1 MTSQNDTTRA
11 HDFVALLPLW
21 LVVVLLPVGR
31 TAEVPLL
38 VAALA
43 GVVVAWRERAALR
56 AHPGLPVLLAAFAA
70 YWLATLVSALDAVE
84 PRKAWLETAADLR
97 YLPFGLYA
105 LAVLDTPVRRARFA
119 WLVAIVVAFWTLD
132 ALAQAAFGTSLGG
145 RLEGDR
151 VSGVFGDDNLK
162 LGPVLAVFAPALLV
176 EVLHR
181 YGRRAALAAWIVLA
195 AAILV
200 AGARAAWVGFAL
212 ATLVLVV
219 RIARDRRQL
228 AAFAAIVIGA
238 GALLAVAGYALSER
252 VAARVQRTTAAL
264 SGDGA
269 ASIDHALAFRL
280 PIWRTALAMSAA
292 HPVNG
297 VGVRG
302 FRHAYPRHAQPGDR
316 WLDAAND
323 TGAYHPHQ
331 IVLELLAETGAIG
344 LLLWLAA
351 TAAFVAAWRRA
362 SRGARHAAFAPG
374 LGLVAMTFPLNT
386 HYAFYSSFWGLV
398 LWFLVAWFAAAL
410 AARVESTAEAR

>member
-1 MTSQNDTTRA
+1 MNRQNDSTRA

-31 TAEVPLL
+31 TAELPL
-38 VAALA
+38 VAAAVA
-43 GVVVAWRERAALR
+43 GVAVAWRMRAALR
-56 AHPGLPVLLAAFAA
+56 AHPGLPLLLAAFAA
-70 YWLATLVSALDAVE
+70 YWLATAFSAFDAVD
-84 PRKAWLETAADLR
+84 PRKAWTETAADLR

-119 WLVAIVVAFWTLD
+119 WLIAIVVAFWTLD

-145 RLEGDR
+145 RLEADR

-181 YGRRAALAAWIVLA
+181 YGRRAALVAWSVLA

-200 AGARAAWVGFAL
+200 AGARAAWIAFAL

-219 RIARDRRQL
+219 RVARDRRQL
-228 AAFAAIVIGA
+228 VAFAAIVIA
-238 GALLAVAGYALSER
+238 AASLLAVAGYAISDR
-252 VAARVQRTTAAL
+252 VAARVHRTATALA
-264 SGDGA
+264 GDRAGV
-269 ASIDHALAFRL
+269 DHALAFRL
-280 PIWRTALAMSAA
+280 PIWRTAIAMGAA
-292 HPVNG
+292 HPING

-302 FRHAYPRHAQPGDR
+302 FRHAYPQYSEAGDR
-316 WLDAAND
+316 WVDAGSD
-323 TGAYHPHQ
+323 TGASHPHQ
-331 IVLELLAETGAIG
+331 IVLELIAETGAIG

-351 TAAFVAAWRRA
+351 AAAFVAGWRRA
-362 SRGARHAAFAPG
+362 GRAARHAAFAPG
-374 LGLVAMTFPLNT
+374 LGLVAMTFPFNT
-386 HYAFYSSFWGLV
+386 HLAFYSSFWGLV

-410 AARVESTAEAR
+410 GARGEQDA